1 MAAIRSADEKSELEQ
16 PEALVLE
23 TKSEGS
29 SEAPNWTVEEETALR
44 RKLDWQLVP
53 IVTILYLLCFL
64 DRINIGN
71 ARIQGLEEDLDLYGY
86 RFNIATSIFYI
97 VYLTIEVPSNILL
110 KRVGP
115 RFYLPGLVVGFG
127 AVSVGTAFVKT
138 FEQLC
143 AVRAL
148 LGIFEG
154 GTMPGLAFFLSSF
167 YKREELYFRV
177 GIYVSAASIA
187 GAFGGLLAA
196 GFSQIPEWGIASSR
210 LHTWRNIFFFEGLI
224 TVLVA
229 MTAPIILPQSPET
242 SKYLTDREKYIATER
257 LRVEHKAHPN
267 EQVQWRHVKRSLLN
281 INNYICAAGF
291 FAINITVQGLS
302 VFMPTILR
310 DLGWTAL
317 TAQYY
322 TVPVY
327 VAASL
332 VAIGIGFVS
341 DKTRMRGLYLALFT
355 FLGIAGFAMLRWG
368 HGNALRYTAV
378 YLCALGAFPG
388 GPGFL
393 SWGLNNAAG
402 PAVRAVSGGWIV
414 TLGTMGGILAVWA
427 YLPNDGPTFP
437 IGHTINLVAQVFV
450 LFLASFGIYYC
461 VRENRIRARGGRDD
475 RLVGLTEEEKVDL
488 GYRHPDFRYIS

>member
-1 MAAIRSADEKSELEQ
+1 MLES
-16 PEALVLE
+16 
-23 TKSEGS
+23 KSEGS
-29 SEAPNWTVEEETALR
+29 VDSPNWTVEEETEVR

-53 IVTILYLLCFL
+53 TVTILYLLCFL
-64 DRINIGN
+64 DRVNIGN
-71 ARIQGLEEDLDLYGY
+71 ARIQGLEEDLNLYGY

-97 VYLTIEVPSNILL
+97 VYLTIEVPSNIIL

-115 RFYLPGLVVGFG
+115 RFYIPGLVFGFG
-127 AVSVGTAFVKT
+127 IVSLATAFVHN
-138 FEQLC
+138 FDQLC
-143 AVRAL
+143 ALRAL

-154 GTMPGLAFFLSSF
+154 GTMPGIAFFLSSF
-167 YKREELYFRV
+167 YKREELYFRI

-196 GFSQIPEWGIASSR
+196 GFSQIPEWGPAGSR
-210 LHTWRNIFFFEGLI
+210 LHTWRNIFFFEGII
-224 TVLVA
+224 TMLAALAAPLV
-229 MTAPIILPQSPET
+229 LPQSPE
-242 SKYLTDREKYIATER
+242 SSRYLTPRQQWIAAER
-257 LRVEHKAHPN
+257 LRLEHRAHPN
-267 EQVQWRHVKRSLLN
+267 ERVRARHVSRALLN

-310 DLGWTAL
+310 QLGYQSL

-332 VAIGIGFVS
+332 IAIAVGLVS

-355 FLGIAGFAMLRWG
+355 CLGIPGFAMLRWG
-368 HGNALRYTAV
+368 AGSQVKYAAV
-378 YLCALGAFPG
+378 YLCAVGAFPG

-414 TLGTMGGILAVWA
+414 TLGTLGGILAVWA
-427 YLPNDGPTFP
+427 YLPTDGPDYP
-437 IGHTINLVAQVFV
+437 IGHTINLVAQIFV
-450 LFLASFGIYYC
+450 LFLSIFGIFYC
-461 VRENRIRARGGRDD
+461 VRENRIRARGGRDS
-475 RLVGLTEEEKVDL
+475 RLVGLTEEEKADL